1 MPYTV
6 MPCRS
11 RRPHRPGRPPRA
23 RPTRT
28 RLLLT
33 ALLLFTAALG
43 LGPLGAQR
51 ATAASNLVKNPGL
64 EILDGPSQ
72 FPQCFEKSG
81 WGDNDFS
88 FTVTGDAHSGSRAV
102 RIQLTRRGDGDR
114 KTMML
119 ENSCAPRV
127 TPDHQYDL
135 SFWYQSTTPN
145 VAFTL
150 FRHDTA
156 QGWVY
161 WTDLKTLPQSAA
173 WTRTEVRTPVIPPNT
188 DQITWGGALYGVG
201 TLTTDDYAMTDA
213 TVLAD
218 PDPCTTGGTGPE
230 CRGRWTVQSTDSPV
244 RAIHSVLLHTGK
256 VLLIAGSGND
266 RDAFAA
272 GTFKT
277 SLFDPATGTYTAVP
291 TPEDFFCAGHVQL
304 PDGRVLVVGGNKD
317 YASADGSVGYKG
329 LRTSYI
335 FDPAQNKYVRANDM
349 LAGHWYP
356 SATEMGNGDVIA
368 LGGLGEDSAGTV
380 VNEHFS
386 YAQNKWLPM
395 GEAKQAWSFWGL
407 YPSMILLQD
416 GRLFYTGSHVFGGG
430 LPGTGSSVYDYGA
443 GTISEVPG
451 LRRKDER
458 DQSMSVLLPPAQD
471 QRVLTMGGGN
481 HTVSPDAHRLTDLI
495 DMKAASPQYV
505 AGPDLP
511 QGRYA
516 DGSPQTGTQGKVY
529 VSAVILPDGKVLETG
544 GALHTY
550 REDPVFEASLYDPAT
565 NVFQA
570 GLATDPVPR
579 TYHSSST
586 LLPDGRVLS
595 IGNNPGDGSFDQRVS
610 IYQPPY
616 LFKGDR
622 PQITSLASTRWT
634 YGTAQRI
641 TVDKPVVKASLIRPA
656 AVTHSS
662 DPNQRYVDLPMTVDG
677 NTVDLSLT
685 SNPNLAPPGWYMLS
699 VVDANGVPSV
709 SKWVR
714 VGSEGQVAAAR
725 VQSFAD
731 ELKVTDAGATSGTA
745 GMDDMSGMDGM
756 DGMAHGSAHRH
767 HGVKMAEGYDGCDH
781 AYGRINQCVPWTFP
795 KTKQADRCAWL
806 LAKGFGRLEVHGRDR
821 HHLDRNKDGIACGKG
836 DVRRS

>member
-6 MPCRS
+6 VPY
-11 RRPHRPGRPPRA
+11 RPGMPYRSPRPARA

-43 LGPLGAQR
+43 LGPLGTQS

-64 EILDGPSQ
+64 EVLDGPSR

-88 FTVTGDAHSGSRAV
+88 FAVTDDAHSGSRAV
-102 RIQLTRRGDGDR
+102 RIELTRRAGGDR

-119 ENSCAPRV
+119 ENSCAPQV

-135 SFWYQSTTPN
+135 SFWYRSSTPD

-150 FRHDTA
+150 FRHDTT

-161 WTDLKTLPQSAA
+161 WTDLKTLPQSAG
-173 WTRTEVRTPVIPPNT
+173 WTRTEVRTPLIPPNT

-213 TVLAD
+213 TVPSA
-218 PDPCTTGGTGPE
+218 PDPCATGGTGPQ
-230 CRGRWTVQSTDSPV
+230 CRGKWTVQSVNSPV

-277 SLFDPATGTYTAVP
+277 SLFDPATGGYTDIP

-317 YASADGSVGYKG
+317 YASPDGSVGYKG
-329 LRTSYI
+329 LRSSYV
-335 FDPAQNKYVRANDM
+335 FDPAQNKYVKVNDM

-356 SATEMGNGDVIA
+356 SATAMGNGDVIA

-386 YAQNKWLPM
+386 YARNKWLPM

-430 LPGTGSSVYDYGA
+430 LPGTGASVYDYDA

-471 QRVLTMGGGN
+471 QKVLTMGGGN

-495 DMKAASPQYV
+495 DMKAASPQY
-505 AGPDLP
+505 APGPDLP
-511 QGRYA
+511 QGHYA

-529 VSAVILPDGKVLETG
+529 VSAVILPDGTVLETG

-565 NVFQA
+565 NTFQA

-610 IYQPPY
+610 VYEPPY
-616 LFKGDR
+616 LFKGAR

-634 YGTAQRI
+634 YGTSQRI

-677 NTVDLSLT
+677 DTIDLSLT

-731 ELKVTDAGATSGTA
+731 ELKASEPGTGTSAPQPG
-745 GMDDMSGMDGM
+745 
-756 DGMAHGSAHRH
+756 HGH
-767 HGVKMAEGYDGCDH
+767 HGVKMAAGFDGCDH
-781 AYGRINQCVPWTFP
+781 AYGRIGQCVPWTFP
-795 KTKQADRCAWL
+795 KMPRADRCAWL
-806 LAKGFGRLEVHGRDR
+806 LDRGYGRLEVHGRDR
-821 HHLDRNKDGIACGKG
+821 HRLDRDKDGIACGKG
-836 DVRRS
+836 DVRKR